1 VGRSGPAILVLNVL
15 TEDGGGLAADRV
27 GEILARPLPLGSP
40 GVAAHVRKLL
50 AQQRED
56 TPLRLL
62 TKREMATVGGKLTI
76 R

>member
-1 VGRSGPAILVLNVL
+1 
-15 TEDGGGLAADRV
+15 
-27 GEILARPLPLGSP
+27 
-40 GVAAHVRKLL
+40 VAAHLRKLL